1 MRCALAPRVDLGAR
15 ALVSGPPHS
24 PLRRAS
30 QAIEEA
36 TGKIYNGK
44 GKDGKKIDKG
54 AAAES
59 KSPPP
64 PPSSVAAA
72 DLGACATFG
81 RVWRF
86 WLGEH
91 SLRQW
96 PALRPSRHRLGPLGL
111 AAPNAAGATASLPGV
126 DVQAS
131 RSRRASR
138 RTTAWATTRRW

>member
-1 MRCALAPRVDLGAR
+1 MDLGAR
-15 ALVSGPPHS
+15 ALVSGTPDA

-64 PPSSVAAA
+64 PP
-72 DLGACATFG
+72 
-81 RVWRF
+81 
-86 WLGEH
+86 
-91 SLRQW
+91 
-96 PALRPSRHRLGPLGL
+96 
-111 AAPNAAGATASLPGV
+111 LPP
-126 DVQAS
+126 
-131 RSRRASR
+131 
-138 RTTAWATTRRW
+138 

>member
-1 MRCALAPRVDLGAR
+1 VDLGAR

-54 AAAES
+54 AAAQS

-64 PPSSVAAA
+64 PPFLRSSGRPRRLRHLWVRLTVLAWPSFPAALA
-72 DLGACATFG
+72 
-81 RVWRF
+81 RP
-86 WLGEH
+86 
-91 SLRQW
+91 
-96 PALRPSRHRLGPLGL
+96 PAIAPPPLALGL
-111 AAPNAAGATASLPGV
+111 VAPNAAGATAVEPAG
-126 DVQAS
+126 
-131 RSRRASR
+131 R
-138 RTTAWATTRRW
+138 